1 VSISSP
7 PRTFS
12 RILYLSSIQFAF
24 RIERRTF
31 VPNAVRGVLWR
42 NGSPQQEASGELST
56 LQHLTMHYDVREPLR
71 AEEANR
77 ICHACA
83 RPRKRNFVIGTLLD
97 TGLRVSEPCSMA
109 TPGSVATRV
118 AVRQR
123 KGRSFWQ
130 AVKGKKGSRR
140 CPGRRASNPGL
151 NLSGAL
157 CKNPLSLF

>member
-1 VSISSP
+1 
-7 PRTFS
+7 
-12 RILYLSSIQFAF
+12 
-24 RIERRTF
+24 
-31 VPNAVRGVLWR
+31 
-42 NGSPQQEASGELST
+42 
-56 LQHLTMHYDVREPLR
+56 MHYDVREPLR

-123 KGRSFWQ
+123 KGRSLWQ
-130 AVKGKKGSRR
+130 AVKGEKESCR
-140 CPGRRASNPGL
+140 CLGRRASNSGL
-151 NLSGAL
+151 NFSGAS
-157 CKNPLSLF
+157 CKNPLYERFFQCSSPKQSIPSRASAYPLREAKYRNDSSIHPCLRATNPGP